1 MRAVLRRFRLP
12 VGRADV
18 EDFSAGD
25 SRSARSRSVEL
36 PRPTLFPG
44 EPNGL
49 YFSSSICHSSV
60 IIIMTNNSSHYSYP
74 FGRDPVGRTR
84 SGISRLFVSISDTS
98 RYLF

>member
-12 VGRADV
+12 MGRADV

-60 IIIMTNNSSHYSYP
+60 IDYYDKTTPRIIAILLVETQ
-74 FGRDPVGRTR
+74 
-84 SGISRLFVSISDTS
+84 
-98 RYLF
+98 